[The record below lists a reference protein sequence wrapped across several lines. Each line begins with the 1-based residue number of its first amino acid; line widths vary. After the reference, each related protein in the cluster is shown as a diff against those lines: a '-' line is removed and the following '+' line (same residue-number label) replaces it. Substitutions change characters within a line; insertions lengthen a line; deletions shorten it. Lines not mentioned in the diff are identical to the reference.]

1 MRGHGLSVPKKKL
14 KFINKPLSNFDL
26 INWCDYLDI
35 PITGIYK
42 RDEHMPKKHSPCII
56 NLDEL
61 KNIGT
66 HWVCCMP
73 ADKHTLWYFDSF
85 GMHYPKE
92 FEIRAKKDKLEV
104 LYNTSQYQDIK
115 SVDIFVSMFYT
126 NGNQEKIFMIF

>member
-1 MRGHGLSVPKKKL
+1 
-14 KFINKPLSNFDL
+14 
-26 INWCDYLDI
+26 
-35 PITGIYK
+35 
-42 RDEHMPKKHSPCII
+42 MPKKHSPCII

-73 ADKHTLWYFDSF
+73 ADKHTLWYFASF

-115 SVDIFVSMFYT
+115 SVLCGYSCILCSTPMEIRKRFL
-126 NGNQEKIFMIF
+126 